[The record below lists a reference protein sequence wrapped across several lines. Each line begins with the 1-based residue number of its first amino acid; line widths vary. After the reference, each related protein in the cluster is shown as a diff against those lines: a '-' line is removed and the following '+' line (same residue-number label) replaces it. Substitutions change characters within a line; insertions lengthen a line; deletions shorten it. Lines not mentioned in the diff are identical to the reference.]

1 VEVTREIVFPVPPDE
16 VWEALTDPEQLE
28 EWFANDVEL
37 DPREGGAGVFRWG
50 DGEERRATVV
60 EAEPGE
66 KLVLDW
72 DDEGTVELTLEE
84 VEEGTR
90 LVVRESTPEFSTA
103 LELRALAFAHLAP
116 MRPIET
122 ASTL

>member
-37 DPREGGAGVFRWG
+37 DPREGGEGVFRWD
-50 DGEERRATVV
+50 DGEERHATVLV
-60 EAEPGE
+60 AEPGE
-66 KLVLDW
+66 RLVLDW

-84 VEEGTR
+84 VDEGTR
-90 LVVRESTPEFSTA
+90 LLVRESTPEFSTA
-103 LELRALAFAHLAP
+103 LELRALAFVYA
-116 MRPIET
+116 
-122 ASTL
+122 